1 VLAIL
6 HPDGRPS
13 VPELDE
19 LDHQFTIEAA
29 YTTTPAFESVRRL
42 FEREAQLLDVDSEPE
57 NDEWVGIWEEL
68 KEPGL
73 FVESADG
80 RERFD
85 ILWIHF
91 KYGRA
96 WWFPL
101 CSSPR
106 TVMRR
111 CPGPTTRADSG
122 PRAAMDPARRKRW
135 KR

>member
-1 VLAIL
+1 MSVARGDWRLTRGGQVLAVL
-6 HPDGRPS
+6 HLDGRS
-13 VPELDE
+13 LVPDLDG
-19 LDHQFTIEAA
+19 QFTIEAA
-29 YTTTPAFESVRRL
+29 YRTTPAFESVRGL

-57 NDEWVGIWEEL
+57 NDEWIGIWEEL

-106 TVMRR
+106 TVMRHR
-111 CPGPTTRADSG
+111 PGTS
-122 PRAAMDPARRKRW
+122 RKR
-135 KR
+135 KTVM